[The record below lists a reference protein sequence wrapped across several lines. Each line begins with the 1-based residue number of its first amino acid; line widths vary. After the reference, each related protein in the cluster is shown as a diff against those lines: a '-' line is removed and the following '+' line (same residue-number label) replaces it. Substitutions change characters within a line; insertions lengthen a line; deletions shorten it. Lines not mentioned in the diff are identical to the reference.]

1 VANRTAP
8 ASAAKK
14 MVKAP
19 SSGTRKPAAQ
29 DAIALLKADHR
40 VVDRL
45 FNAFAKA
52 GTTAYRSKRKLVD
65 QMIAELSRHAAI
77 EERILYPAARSEV
90 RASADD
96 VLEYLE
102 EHHVVKWQ
110 LQELVGLDPKDERF
124 EAKVTVMAENVRHH
138 VREEEYELF
147 PLLRS
152 RLTRKRLLELGK
164 AWHDAKRTAS
174 KRPHPR
180 SSDEPPGNLLPDTV
194 AGVVDKARDLVK
206 SVRPVRDGRD

>member
-1 VANRTAP
+1 MATRTAP
-8 ASAAKK
+8 ASAATS
-14 MVKAP
+14 VKAP
-19 SSGTRKPAAQ
+19 SSRTRKPAAL

-40 VVDRL
+40 EVDRL
-45 FNAFAKA
+45 FKAFAKA
-52 GTTAYRSKRKLVD
+52 GTTAYKSKRKLVD
-65 QMIAELSRHAAI
+65 QIIADLSRHAVV

-90 RASADD
+90 RGSADD

-110 LQELVGLDPKDERF
+110 LQELIGLDPRDERF

-138 VREEEYELF
+138 VCEEENELF

-152 RLTRKRLLELGK
+152 QLTRKRLLELGE
-164 AWHDAKRTAS
+164 ALHDAKRTAS

-206 SVRPVRDGRD
+206 SVRPGS

>member
-1 VANRTAP
+1 MATRTAP
-8 ASAAKK
+8 ATA
-14 MVKAP
+14 
-19 SSGTRKPAAQ
+19 TRKSAKTPRTGRAATQ

-40 VVDRL
+40 EVDRL
-45 FNAFAKA
+45 FKAFAKA
-52 GTTAYRSKRKLVD
+52 GPTAYKSKRQLVD

-96 VLEYLE
+96 VLESLE

-110 LQELVGLDPKDERF
+110 LQELVGLDPRDERF
-124 EAKVTVMAENVRHH
+124 DAKVTVMAENVRHH
-138 VREEEYELF
+138 VREEESELF

-152 RLTRKRLLELGK
+152 RLTRKRLLELGE
-164 AWHDAKRTAS
+164 ALHDAKRTAS

-180 SSDEPPGNLLPDTV
+180 TSDEPPGNLLPDTV
-194 AGVVDKARDLVK
+194 SGVVDKARDLVK
-206 SVRPVRDGRD
+206 SVRPGS